1 MSAPRKINK
10 AAINAALG
18 QDHNFWTGT
27 RQANAIARRNLKIQ
41 QLKAGTYVTP
51 AQAQFRT
58 ISAAE
63 REFTFTNKH
72 RHTQVVIRELRDTLT
87 ALDGEMMRLTYKAD
101 DAEQMDEVC
110 THLGALVSAIG
121 DLRRVRRERMDAKAA
136 RIIEQAGARHGA

>member
-27 RQANAIARRNLKIQ
+27 RQANAQARRNLKIK

-63 REFTFTNKH
+63 REFAFTIKH
-72 RHTQVVIRELRDTLT
+72 RHTQVVIRDLRD
-87 ALDGEMMRLTYKAD
+87 ALIELDAEMKRLAYKAD

-110 THLGALVSAIG
+110 THLGALASAIG
-121 DLRRVRRERMDAKAA
+121 DLRRVRRERMDAKSA
-136 RIIEQAGARHGA
+136 RIIEQAGATHGA